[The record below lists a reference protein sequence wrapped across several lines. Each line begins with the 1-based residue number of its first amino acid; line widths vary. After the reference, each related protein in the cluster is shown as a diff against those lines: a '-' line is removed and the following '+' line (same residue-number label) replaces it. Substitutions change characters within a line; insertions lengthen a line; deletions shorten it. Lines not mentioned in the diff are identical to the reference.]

1 MAYQPLTVQELESIL
16 DRDNAVLLDIRD
28 KHSYQ
33 QAHIPGAQLAD
44 DRTIRRLIGERQP
57 GRHIV
62 VYCYHGNS
70 SRDFCGL
77 LTGFG
82 FTRLYNLE
90 GGWQAWQNARS
101 SLTAVAT
108 GALAE
113 WLEREGFDTSN
124 LNSRAANGMSPLMLA
139 AQQGRLP
146 FVEQLIEAGA
156 DVNLLND
163 DGNAALWFACVSNN
177 SDLVAR
183 LVRAGADLDN
193 QNVNGATC
201 LIYAASTGKLAV
213 VGTLIDA
220 GADPSRQTLDGFT
233 ALDCASTLPVLR
245 FLKPCVAALQLSRVQ
260 GVHAYE
266 H

>member
-1 MAYQPLTVQELESIL
+1 MAYQPLTVQELDSIL
-16 DRDNAVLLDIRD
+16 ELDNAVLLDTRD
-28 KHSYQ
+28 KHSYEH
-33 QAHIPGAQLAD
+33 AHIPGAQLAD
-44 DRTIRRLIGERQP
+44 DHTVRRLIRERQP
-57 GRHIV
+57 DRHIV

-90 GGWQAWQNARS
+90 GGWQAWQTARS
-101 SLTAVAT
+101 SPTAAAT

-113 WLEREGFDTSN
+113 WLELEGFDTAN
-124 LNSRAANGMSPLMLA
+124 LNSRTANGMSPLMVA

-146 FVEQLIEAGA
+146 VLEQLLEAGA

-163 DGNAALWFACVSNN
+163 DENAALWFACVSNN
-177 SDLVAR
+177 IDLLAC
-183 LVRAGADLDN
+183 LISAGADLDN

-201 LIYAASTGKLAV
+201 LIYAASTGKLGV
-213 VGTLIDA
+213 VDTLIDA
-220 GADPSRQTLDGFT
+220 GADLSRQTLDGFT

-245 FLKPCVAALQLSRVQ
+245 FLKPCVAALQLS
-260 GVHAYE
+260 
-266 H
+266 